1 MNRTSLAELEA
12 VATVARVGGFRA
24 AARELGVSPSAL
36 SHSIAALEDR
46 LHVRLFNRTTRSVAL
61 TAAGETFVAEV
72 APALAA
78 IDGALEN
85 ASEGSSEISGALRI
99 NTSRGAVAILL
110 QPLFLRYVRRYPRIE
125 LEIATEEA
133 LVDVL
138 GQGFD
143 AGIRLADTVPP
154 DMIAVPILPTI
165 RSLVVGAPAYFV
177 GRERPVAPADLMRHQ
192 CIRARMGTGKLYR
205 WEFERRGQ
213 VVLIDAPGFLTLD
226 ESGLMLEAALA
237 GAGLAYI
244 GEPSAAEHIAAGRL
258 EVVLADWTPSY
269 PGLSLYFAG
278 RRHIP
283 ARLRA
288 LIDLI
293 HELGHGTG
301 AAAPAEYG
309 ARSTADNR

>member
-1 MNRTSLAELEA
+1 MSRASLAELEA
-12 VATVARVGGFRA
+12 VATVARTGGFRA
-24 AARELGVSPSAL
+24 AARELGVSSSAL
-36 SHSIAALEDR
+36 SHAIAALEDR

-61 TAAGETFVAEV
+61 TAAGETFIAEV

-85 ASEGSSEISGALRI
+85 VREGSSDISGALRI
-99 NTSRGAVAILL
+99 NTSRGAAVLLL
-110 QPLFLRYVRRYPRIE
+110 QPLFLRYLSRYPRVE

-133 LVDVL
+133 LIDVL
-138 GQGFD
+138 GHGFD
-143 AGIRLADTVPP
+143 AGVRLADTVPP
-154 DMIAVPILPTI
+154 DMIAIPILPTI
-165 RSLVVGAPAYFV
+165 RSVVVGAPAYFA
-177 GRERPVAPADLMRHQ
+177 GRKRPVAPADLMQHQ
-192 CIRARMGTGKLYR
+192 CIRARMGAGKLYR
-205 WEFERRGQ
+205 WEFEKRGQ
-213 VVLIDAPGFLTLD
+213 TVLIDAPGALTLD

-244 GEPSAAEHIAAGRL
+244 GEPSAADHIAAGRL
-258 EVVLADWTPSY
+258 EVVLADWTPPY

-293 HELGHGTG
+293 REQGHTT
-301 AAAPAEYG
+301 E
-309 ARSTADNR
+309 

>member
-12 VATVARVGGFRA
+12 VATVARAGGFRA

-85 ASEGSSEISGALRI
+85 ASEGSNEISGALRI
-99 NTSRGAVAILL
+99 NTSRGAAAILL
-110 QPLFLRYVRRYPRIE
+110 QPLFLRYVRRYPRVE
-125 LEIATEEA
+125 LEIATEA

-143 AGIRLADTVPP
+143 AGIRLADTVPR

-165 RSLVVGAPAYFV
+165 RSLVVG
-177 GRERPVAPADLMRHQ
+177 
-192 CIRARMGTGKLYR
+192 
-205 WEFERRGQ
+205 
-213 VVLIDAPGFLTLD
+213 
-226 ESGLMLEAALA
+226 
-237 GAGLAYI
+237 
-244 GEPSAAEHIAAGRL
+244 
-258 EVVLADWTPSY
+258 
-269 PGLSLYFAG
+269 
-278 RRHIP
+278 
-283 ARLRA
+283 
-288 LIDLI
+288 
-293 HELGHGTG
+293 
-301 AAAPAEYG
+301 
-309 ARSTADNR
+309 